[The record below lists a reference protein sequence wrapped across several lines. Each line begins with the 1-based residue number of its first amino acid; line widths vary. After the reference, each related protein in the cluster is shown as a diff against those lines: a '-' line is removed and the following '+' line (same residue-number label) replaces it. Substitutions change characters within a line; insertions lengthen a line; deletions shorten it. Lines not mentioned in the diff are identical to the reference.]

1 MHEQPDGCFFDQP
14 DASLIR
20 HDGPW
25 RSDAYEFYARQMFE
39 PAPLPQIPCALSGQC
54 YHACDTG
61 LMPTVVGL
69 PKLQPAST
77 AE

>member
-1 MHEQPDGCFFDQP
+1 MSQARAAQSPKASPCSEADAVHERPDGCFFDQP

-39 PAPLPQIPCALSGQC
+39 PAPLP
-54 YHACDTG
+54 
-61 LMPTVVGL
+61 
-69 PKLQPAST
+69 
-77 AE
+77 